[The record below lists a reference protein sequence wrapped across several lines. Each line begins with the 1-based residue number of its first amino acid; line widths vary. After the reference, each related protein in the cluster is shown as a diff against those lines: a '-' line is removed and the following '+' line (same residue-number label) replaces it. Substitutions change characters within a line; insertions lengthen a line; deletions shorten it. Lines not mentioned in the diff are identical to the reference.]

1 MLMSLRRG
9 PPTMKPDLM
18 LLRRGPS
25 LPSEL
30 MILSRG
36 PPLFTGCVDG
46 FKAWA

>member
-9 PPTMKPDLM
+9 SAIMKPDLM

-25 LPSEL
+25 LPGEL